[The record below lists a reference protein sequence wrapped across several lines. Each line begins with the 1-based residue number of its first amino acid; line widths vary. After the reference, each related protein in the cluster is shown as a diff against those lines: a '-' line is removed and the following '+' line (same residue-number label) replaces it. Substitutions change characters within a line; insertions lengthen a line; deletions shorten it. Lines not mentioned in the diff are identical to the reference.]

1 MSPEQEDALE
11 VAKLAAM
18 VGSQL
23 RAVDQMTTERHSA
36 PANRIDINRFV
47 AQVKGQNAQQTPYNV
62 NHTNPFGGMSPY
74 LSEEQVQAMVPEPV
88 TNFVPPPIN
97 NQDLASQMIP
107 LPPNSSVVNN
117 SPVST
122 SDIEELKESVKKIGN
137 TLESLL
143 ELIQT
148 TLNQNV

>member
-1 MSPEQEDALE
+1 MTPEQEDALE

-23 RAVDQMTTERHSA
+23 RVVDQMTTERHNA
-36 PANRIDINRFV
+36 PANRIDINKFV
-47 AQVKGQNAQQTPYNV
+47 AQVKGQNVQQNPYNV

-74 LSEEQVQAMVPEPV
+74 LSEEQVQAMVPEPA
-88 TNFVPPPIN
+88 TNFVPPPID

-107 LPPNSSVVNN
+107 LPAVSSAVKNSSINN
-117 SPVST
+117 
-122 SDIEELKESVKKIGN
+122 SDIEEIKESVKKIGN

-148 TLNQNV
+148 TLNRNV